1 MKRPSTVIA
10 GLVLMFSLCVAQAMQ
25 GAEITVLGGMGI
37 VSGLNDL
44 APAFEKMTGHKVV
57 VRFEQT
63 NDLNKLIE
71 SGVEADVA
79 AIQPQQ
85 VDDFIKSG
93 KMAAG
98 TKTNF
103 AQAGVGV
110 AVKKGAPK
118 PDISTVA
125 AFKAAMLNAKS
136 IGYSRG
142 GSGIISAQVMEKLGI
157 ADQLKAR
164 TKFIDGIPVAEIV
177 AKGEVEIGLQQI
189 NVILPVKG
197 ADYIGPLPKEL
208 QETVKFSAAV
218 LPGSKQPEV
227 ARAFLKFIASPE
239 AAPLLR
245 KSGMEPWVS
254 SPQTSGGNLLIR
266 GGTLIAP
273 RWPMPEFS
281 LQTAGSRASGPE
293 TPERRRFRQ
302 ERKSSKPAA
311 SSSSRD

>member
-1 MKRPSTVIA
+1 MKRPSPAIA
-10 GLVLMFSLCVAQAMQ
+10 GLVLMFSLFVARALQA
-25 GAEITVLGGMGI
+25 AEITVLGGMGI
-37 VSGLNDL
+37 VSGLHDL

-63 NDLNKLIE
+63 NDLNQMIA
-71 SGVEADVA
+71 SGIQGDIA
-79 AIQPQQ
+79 ALQPQQ
-85 VDDFIKSG
+85 VDAFIKDG
-93 KMAAG
+93 KMVAG

-110 AVKKGAPK
+110 AVKKGAPR

-136 IGYSRG
+136 IGYSQG
-142 GSGIISAQVMEKLGI
+142 GSGLISANVMEKLGI
-157 ADQLKAR
+157 ADQLKAK

-208 QETVKFSAAV
+208 QETVKFAAAA
-218 LPGSKQPEV
+218 LPMSKQPEV
-227 ARAFLKFIASPE
+227 AKAFLRFIASPE

-245 KSGMEPWVS
+245 KSGMEPWH
-254 SPQTSGGNLLIR
+254 
-266 GGTLIAP
+266 
-273 RWPMPEFS
+273 
-281 LQTAGSRASGPE
+281 
-293 TPERRRFRQ
+293 
-302 ERKSSKPAA
+302 
-311 SSSSRD
+311 